1 MSKRVILTQKQL
13 DEIVGCN
20 TAYLDNIGSDFNE
33 FDGANYV
40 YTGDKTENGDAK
52 PLTTDKLAKQMRRDS
67 SFYGLNRNISVQ
79 TPIYV
84 ETKKSDW
91 ENKIFEDNQNLVN
104 RTYGDNKNRVSNTN
118 ASTLKWRYGAAK
130 KKAQSSDP
138 TIKQQGISTMKT
150 MEKNNPNLKQIEA
163 QYNNAMANDANIK
176 RSQFNRGEQNVY
188 QKSGG
193 SKNDLNPT
201 KQVITYESIVKEG
214 KSINSKKL
222 LNILQKHGGIE
233 KQTPWLHKNYP
244 MTNADLHNISDEN
257 VIGVVDYSDLERVRK
272 DIRQNKQYG
281 FVPGDDIDYVKLGD
295 GKFVLLLV
303 KNANYYKDRM
313 NEPNT
318 FKDLF
323 DKKQE
328 RDKNKP
334 FKGKHN
340 DFYRWRSK
348 DAQDLAFNN
357 PYYSKW
363 SNDAKQQLRD
373 KIKDDYKK

>member
-1 MSKRVILTQKQL
+1 
-13 DEIVGCN
+13 
-20 TAYLDNIGSDFNE
+20 
-33 FDGANYV
+33 
-40 YTGDKTENGDAK
+40 
-52 PLTTDKLAKQMRRDS
+52 
-67 SFYGLNRNISVQ
+67 
-79 TPIYV
+79 
-84 ETKKSDW
+84 
-91 ENKIFEDNQNLVN
+91 
-104 RTYGDNKNRVSNTN
+104 
-118 ASTLKWRYGAAK
+118 
-130 KKAQSSDP
+130 
-138 TIKQQGISTMKT
+138 
-150 MEKNNPNLKQIEA
+150 
-163 QYNNAMANDANIK
+163 
-176 RSQFNRGEQNVY
+176 
-188 QKSGG
+188 
-193 SKNDLNPT
+193 
-201 KQVITYESIVKEG
+201 
-214 KSINSKKL
+214 
-222 LNILQKHGGIE
+222 
-233 KQTPWLHKNYP
+233 
-244 MTNADLHNISDEN
+244 MTNADLHNIPDEN

-363 SNDAKQQLRD
+363 SDDAKQQLRD